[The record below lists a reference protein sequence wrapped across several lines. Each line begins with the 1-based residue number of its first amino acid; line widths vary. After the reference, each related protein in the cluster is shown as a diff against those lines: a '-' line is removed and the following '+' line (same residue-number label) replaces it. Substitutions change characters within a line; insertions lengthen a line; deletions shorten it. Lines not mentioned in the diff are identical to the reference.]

1 MIPAGKLYTHSV
13 YIFVWHIES
22 GCARCIDVM
31 QYLTYSNVKRAVD
44 ENMDTYAAI
53 SVSGKKDR
61 GLQSVAKYSEA
72 LPELTALMRSAGKLI
87 RFRL

>member
-1 MIPAGKLYTHSV
+1 MIPAGKLYTQSV

-22 GCARCIDVM
+22 GCARCTYDVNVM
-31 QYLTYSNVKRAVD
+31 QYLTYSNVKRKILILRRHF
-44 ENMDTYAAI
+44 EWQERPRSTE
-53 SVSGKKDR
+53 R
-61 GLQSVAKYSEA
+61 KYSEV